1 MNLGRRHLIVCGTD
15 TDVGKTIVSA
25 WLVQGLDAMYW
36 KPVQSGLE
44 AGGDRGRVCRLL
56 DLPPERVLPEN
67 YAFQQPVSPHWAAE
81 QEERWIDP
89 DQLTL
94 PNVKG
99 PLVIETAGGLMV
111 PLNRQWLQLDQLQ
124 KWNQPVILVA
134 RSGLGTINHT
144 LLSLEAMR
152 QRNLNVLG
160 VIFNGT
166 HHPDNPSTIQAFTG
180 VPVIAELPILDQVTA
195 ESLARQWQLQKLTLW
210 FERLK
215 DDWSQTR

>member
-1 MNLGRRHLIVCGTD
+1 
-15 TDVGKTIVSA
+15 
-25 WLVQGLDAMYW
+25 
-36 KPVQSGLE
+36 
-44 AGGDRGRVCRLL
+44 
-56 DLPPERVLPEN
+56 
-67 YAFQQPVSPHWAAE
+67 
-81 QEERWIDP
+81 
-89 DQLTL
+89 
-94 PNVKG
+94 
-99 PLVIETAGGLMV
+99 MV